1 MYYPVEARKDDIIRS
16 VNQNPVTII
25 SAETGAGKSTQIPQ
39 YLCNA
44 GYKVSVT
51 VPSRTAAT
59 SLAKRVSEELNSEIG
74 NIVGYQTAYEHS
86 YSNNTRILYTTE
98 GLQLIKE
105 LYNTSDSEGRVLIID
120 EAQKYGINIETLLAW
135 VHKVLLDGSNL
146 KIVVMSAQVSLDS
159 LSKYLFNAPIIRVD
173 GKMYDIEVKERTSS
187 SFVSSIIELAT
198 EGRNVLAFVPGK
210 REIEKTIAELN
221 SKNVNASIFPLHAD
235 LTITEQQLVFNASFN
250 TKIVVATNVAQSSIT
265 IPDIDAVVDTGLER
279 SINLV
284 GGIETLTVGN
294 ISYSDYIQ
302 RKGRAGRTKPGV
314 YIWCND
320 MRLREL
326 KPESTP
332 DIYSNRIDQILLRLA
347 AIGVDIRDIDF
358 FHNPPIQRIE
368 TSINTLKLL
377 GALDQDSKITE
388 IGKIMVL
395 LPVSVQYSRMIV
407 EAEKRGVLADVATI
421 AAIQECGGIKSYKAR
436 YNAFL
441 SKYNC
446 DLIADLECFTQV
458 KDRNA
463 HNQSDA
469 FVGVSERNYYRVL
482 ELRSRLFDILIKIY
496 GDVSSTGNPN
506 EILKSCVSG
515 FVEHLYVKSEN
526 HWYRSCHDQQRRK
539 LNLYSAALQSN
550 LIMGLPKNLDSILP
564 DGSTQTIYIISSA
577 IMVTEQILKEV
588 APHLFREVSQSKFN
602 YISNSYIKHIST
614 YFNGELLS
622 SKVEKVEKSKE
633 CRELLINSLTSDTI
647 DAYELNPNYYSS
659 ELLKL
664 FKHNNNILGSSDED
678 IREWYSSVLDT
689 YYGNTLPN
697 LTKSK
702 SLKRFYAKLQP
713 TSYSVFKV

>member
-1 MYYPVEARKDDIIRS
+1 MYYPVEARKDDIIKS

-44 GYKVSVT
+44 GYKVSIT

-59 SLAKRVSEELNSEIG
+59 SLAKRVSEELHSEIG
-74 NIVGYQTAYEHS
+74 DIVGYQTAYEHS

-135 VHKVLLDGSNL
+135 VHKVILEGSNL
-146 KIVVMSAQVSLDS
+146 KIVVMSAQISLDS
-159 LSKYLFNAPIIRVD
+159 LSEYLFNAPIIRVD
-173 GKMYDIEVKERTSS
+173 GKMYNIEVKERTSS
-187 SFVSSIIELAT
+187 SFVSSIVELAT

-221 SKNVNASIFPLHAD
+221 NRHVNASIFPLHAD
-235 LTITEQQLVFNASFN
+235 LTITEQQLVFNTSFA

-284 GGIETLTVGN
+284 SGIETLTVGN
-294 ISYSDYIQ
+294 IAYSDHIQ
-302 RKGRAGRTKPGV
+302 RKGRAGRTKPGI

-320 MRLREL
+320 KHLNEL
-326 KPESTP
+326 KPTSAP

-347 AIGVDIRDIDF
+347 AIGVDIKDIDF
-358 FHNPPIQRIE
+358 FHNPPAQRIE
-368 TSINTLKLL
+368 ASINTLKLL
-377 GALDQDSKITE
+377 GALDQDNKITE

-421 AAIQECGGIKSYKAR
+421 AAIQECGGIKSYKNR
-436 YNAFL
+436 YNAL
-441 SKYNC
+441 PSKYNC
-446 DLIADLECFTQV
+446 DLIADLESFMRV

-463 HNQSDA
+463 REQKDA
-469 FVGVSERNYYRVL
+469 FAGVSERNYYRIL
-482 ELRSRLFDILIKIY
+482 ELRSRLFDILIRIY

-506 EILKSCVSG
+506 EILKSCISG
-515 FVEHLYVKSEN
+515 FVEHLYIKSEN

-564 DGSTQTIYIISSA
+564 DGSSQTIYIISSA
-577 IMVTEQILKEV
+577 IMVTEQLLREV
-588 APHLFREVSQSKFN
+588 APHLFKEVSRSEFN
-602 YISNSYIKHIST
+602 YISNSYIKHICT

-622 SKVEKVEKSKE
+622 SKVEKIERNEE
-633 CRELLINSLTSDTI
+633 CRKLLINFLTSDTI

-664 FKHNNNILGSSDED
+664 FKHNNDVLGSSDKN
-678 IREWYSSVLDT
+678 IREWYSSTLDN

-702 SLKRFYAKLQP
+702 SLKHFFAKLQP
-713 TSYSVFKV
+713 SSYSVFKA